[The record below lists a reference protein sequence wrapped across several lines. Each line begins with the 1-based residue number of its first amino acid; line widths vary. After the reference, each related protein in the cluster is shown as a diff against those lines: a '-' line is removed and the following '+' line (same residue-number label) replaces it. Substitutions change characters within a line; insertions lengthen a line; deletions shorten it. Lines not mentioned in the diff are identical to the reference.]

1 MSVLGIVAEYNPFHN
16 GHLFHLNTAIDQVKP
31 QSTIIALSGC
41 FTQRGDPAFQLPSR
55 RAEEALLAGAD
66 AVFEIPSCW
75 TLRDADHYAD
85 AAVGMLSALGITHLA
100 FGTEEKDPSLL
111 AELNDY
117 LYRDDAELQSF
128 IRTKLSE
135 GLGYPAAVS
144 ACVSDLR
151 PEFKGLL
158 DKPNNILAL
167 SYLRSIRAH
176 HPHIKPVFI
185 MRNGDYGSTVIHQ
198 KAPSATAVRSA
209 LLRGDWQ
216 GVRSAVPGSTYSLL
230 RRDGVEGHL
239 IRPDT
244 FSDILLYLLRTSSY
258 DVLSSLPDL
267 SEGLENRLRNTAAVS
282 LSAADLLN
290 GSCSR
295 RYPRARINR
304 LCADLLLGID
314 KNVSVPDQIPAAILL
329 GIRKGTILQESRI
342 QIVSKIA
349 DFKCNEEWFRY
360 EILSYEL
367 AALAACLPS
376 GLAFRQGV
384 VTI

>member
-16 GHLFHLNTAIDQVKP
+16 GHLFHLHTAIDQIKP
-31 QSTIIALSGC
+31 ESTLIALSGC
-41 FTQRGDPAFQLPSR
+41 FTQRGDPAFQLPSS

-100 FGTEEKDPSLL
+100 FGTEEKDPLL
-111 AELNDY
+111 LTELNDY
-117 LYRDDAELQSF
+117 LCSDDPDLQSL
-128 IRTKLSE
+128 IRTKLAE
-135 GLGYPAAVS
+135 GYGYPAAVS
-144 ACVSDLR
+144 ASVSGLH
-151 PEFKGLL
+151 PEFTGLL

-167 SYLRSIRAH
+167 SYLRSIRTH

-185 MRNGDYGSTVIHQ
+185 MRNGDYGSTAIDQ
-198 KAPSATAVRSA
+198 KAPSATAVRAA

-216 GVRSAVPGSTYSLL
+216 AVQSAVPGSTYSLL
-230 RRDGVEGHL
+230 RRDAVEGLL
-239 IRPDT
+239 IRPDA
-244 FSDILLYLLRTSSY
+244 FSDILLYLLRTAPS

-282 LSAADLLN
+282 SSSADLLN
-290 GSCSR
+290 SSCSR
-295 RYPRARINR
+295 RYPKARVNR
-304 LCADLLLGID
+304 LCADLLIGID
-314 KNVSVPDQIPAAILL
+314 KNVYVPDQIPAAILL
-329 GIRKGTILQESRI
+329 GIRKGTILHESRI
-342 QIVSKIA
+342 QIVSKAA

-367 AALAACLPS
+367 AALAAHLPS

-384 VTI
+384 VTV